1 MNFPGSIR
9 SHLYNILKI
18 LSKAGMTTAVLL
30 FPGSS
35 GLSASWNNPYPGAE
49 SSANVFYSTFSERPK
64 HLDPARSYSSDEYV
78 FISQIY
84 EPPLQYHY
92 LKRPYTL
99 IPLSS
104 DGMPKIRYL
113 DKHGRDIADDVP
125 AQDVAFSIYEFS
137 IRKGVLFQPHPALA
151 VDDAGSYRYHQLSGT
166 DLEHIHAL
174 TDFEFAG
181 AREMSAHDFVYQ
193 IKRIADPTSHSPI
206 AGLMAQYIV
215 GFSELKDVL
224 KRVHDDNVNA
234 DFVDL
239 RNFSLRG
246 AEVIDRYTY
255 SVRLKGKYPQFLFWQ
270 AMPFFAPIPWE
281 AGKFFSQ
288 AGMEAK
294 NITLDWYPIGTGPF
308 YLEENNPNLRMV
320 MRRNPN
326 FHGEAFPSSGEPGD
340 AESGLLQ
347 DAGKPLPFIDRA
359 VYSLEKESIPRWNKF
374 LQGYYDDSGI
384 SSDSF
389 DQAVQFDDLGDPA
402 LAGSMR
408 EQGIRLSTSV
418 ETSMYYMGFNMLDE
432 VIGGDGDAARKL
444 RLAISIAVDFEEF
457 VSIFVNGRGLV
468 AQGPIPPGIFGA
480 GTGKAGI
487 NPYIYDWV
495 DDKPVRKTL
504 DVARQLMREAGYE
517 GGIDR
522 KSGEPLS
529 LNFEAVSRGPDDKA
543 RLNWIRKQFRKLGIQ
558 LIVRATDYNRFREK
572 MLKGTGEIFFW
583 GWNADYP
590 DPENFLFLL
599 YGPNS
604 KARHSGEN
612 ASNYQNPLFD
622 ELFVKMKNM
631 DNGPQRQ
638 ALIDEMVDI
647 ARKDTPWMW
656 GFHPKKFS
664 LRHNWVHNV
673 KPSTM
678 ANNTLKYIRIE
689 PALRQASRERWNE
702 PVLWPLVVV
711 VGLLGLSIIPAAV
724 SFRRRE
730 NEAAI

>member
-1 MNFPGSIR
+1 MVALLLPG
-9 SHLYNILKI
+9 
-18 LSKAGMTTAVLL
+18 T
-30 FPGSS
+30 S
-35 GLSASWNNPYPGAE
+35 GLNASWNDPYPSAE
-49 SSANVFYSTFSERPK
+49 SAANTFYSTFSERPK

-78 FISQIY
+78 FIAQIY

-92 LKRPYTL
+92 LERPYTL

-113 DKHGRDIADDVP
+113 DEHGRDIPDDAP
-125 AQDVAFSIYEFS
+125 AQEVAFSVYEFS
-137 IRKGVLFQPHPALA
+137 IQKGILFQPHPALA
-151 VDDAGSYRYHQLSGT
+151 TDDAGNYLYHELSAA
-166 DLEHIHAL
+166 DLEHIHSL
-174 TDFEFAG
+174 TDFEYSG
-181 AREMSAHDFVYQ
+181 ARELTAHDFVYQ
-193 IKRIADPTSHSPI
+193 IKRIADATTHSPI

-215 GFSELKDVL
+215 GFSELRDVL
-224 KRVHDDNVNA
+224 KRAHDENVNGG
-234 DFVDL
+234 FVDL
-239 RNFSLRG
+239 RNYTLLG
-246 AEVIDRYTY
+246 AQAIDRYTY
-255 SVRLKGKYPQFLFWQ
+255 SVRIEGKYPQFLFWQ

-281 AGKFFSQ
+281 AEKFYSQ
-288 AGMEAK
+288 SGMEAK
-294 NITLDWYPIGTGPF
+294 NITLGWYPIGTGPF
-308 YLEENNPNLRMV
+308 YLAENNPNLRMV
-320 MRRNPN
+320 MQRNPN
-326 FHGEAFPSSGEPGD
+326 FHGETFPETGEPGD
-340 AESGLLQ
+340 EESGLLQ
-347 DAGKPLPFIDRA
+347 DAGEPLPFIDLA

-389 DQAVQFDDLGDPA
+389 DQAVQFSNLGAPG
-402 LAGSMR
+402 LADSMR
-408 EQGIRLSTSV
+408 EQNISLSTSV

-444 RLAISIAVDFEEF
+444 RHAISIAVDFEEF

-480 GTGKAGI
+480 RTGKAGI

-495 DDKPVRKTL
+495 DDKPVRKSL
-504 DVARQLMREAGYE
+504 DAARLLLRDAGYE
-517 GGIDR
+517 GGVDQAT
-522 KSGEPLS
+522 GEPLI
-529 LNFEAVSRGPDDKA
+529 LHFEAVSRGPDDKA
-543 RLNWIRKQFRKLGIQ
+543 RLNWMRKQFNKLGIQ

-604 KARHSGEN
+604 KARHNGEN

-647 ARKDTPWMW
+647 ARRDAPWMW
-656 GFHPKKFS
+656 GFLPQEIFTSPS
-664 LRHNWVHNV
+664 LGAQHQAQYHGQQH
-673 KPSTM
+673 TQIH
-678 ANNTLKYIRIE
+678 ANRAGFARGIQRTLE
-689 PALRQASRERWNE
+689 
-702 PVLWPLVVV
+702 
-711 VGLLGLSIIPAAV
+711 
-724 SFRRRE
+724 
-730 NEAAI
+730 

>member
-1 MNFPGSIR
+1 LLPG
-9 SHLYNILKI
+9 
-18 LSKAGMTTAVLL
+18 T
-30 FPGSS
+30 PGL
-35 GLSASWNNPYPGAE
+35 GASWNDPYPGEE
-49 SSANVFYSTFSERPK
+49 SAANVFYSTFKERPK

-104 DGMPKIRYL
+104 DEMPGIRYI
-113 DKHGRDIADDVP
+113 DGQGRDIADDAP
-125 AQDVAFSIYEFS
+125 AQDVSFSVYEFS
-137 IRKGVLFQPHPALA
+137 IRKGVLYQPHPALA
-151 VDDAGSYRYHQLSGT
+151 VNDAGGYRYHELSGA
-166 DLEHIHAL
+166 DLERINSLA
-174 TDFEFAG
+174 DFEFTG
-181 AREMSAHDFVYQ
+181 SRELTAQDFVYQ
-193 IKRIADPTSHSPI
+193 IKRIADPANNSPI

-215 GFSELKDVL
+215 GFSELRDRL
-224 KRVHDDNVNA
+224 KQVYGDNANA
-234 DFVDL
+234 EFVDL
-239 RNFSLRG
+239 RNYELRG
-246 AEVIDRYTY
+246 AKIIDRYTY
-255 SVRLKGKYPQFLFWQ
+255 SVRIKGKYPQFLFWQ

-281 AGKFFSQ
+281 AGKFYSQ
-288 AGMEAK
+288 KGMEAK
-294 NITLDWYPIGTGPF
+294 NISLDWYPIGTGPF
-308 YLEENNPNLRMV
+308 YLAENNPNLRME

-326 FHGEAFPSSGEPGD
+326 FHGETYPGTGESGDEKL
-340 AESGLLQ
+340 GLLQ
-347 DAGKPLPFIDRA
+347 DAGNPLPFIDRA

-389 DQAVQFDDLGDPA
+389 DQAVQFDNLGDA
-402 LAGSMR
+402 GLADSMSER
-408 EQGIRLSTSV
+408 GIRLSTSV

-432 VIGGDGDAARKL
+432 VIGGDGEAARKL
-444 RLAISIAVDFEEF
+444 RRAISIAVDFEEF

-468 AQGPIPPGIFGA
+468 AQGPIPPGIFGSR
-480 GTGKAGI
+480 TGAAGI

-504 DVARQLMREAGYE
+504 DVARRLMRDAGYE
-517 GGIDR
+517 DGIDR
-522 KSGEPLS
+522 VSGEPLS

-572 MLKGTGEIFFW
+572 MLKGTGEIYFW

-604 KARHSGEN
+604 KATNNGEN

-622 ELFVKMKNM
+622 ELFVAMKDM

-638 ALIDEMVDI
+638 VLIDQMIDI
-647 ARKDTPWMW
+647 VRKDAPWMW
-656 GFHPKKFS
+656 GFYPRKFS
-664 LRHNWVHNV
+664 LRHGWVRNI

-678 ANNTLKYIRIE
+678 ANNTLKYIRID
-689 PALRQASRERWNE
+689 PGLREISRERWNE
-702 PVLWPLVVV
+702 PVLWPLAVVA
-711 VGLLGLSIIPAAV
+711 GLLGLSIIPAVV
-724 SFRRRE
+724 SYRRRE
-730 NEAAI
+730 NKAAL